1 MSLHCQRGSRSACR
15 REYRALRIRPR
26 LATRAQMHA
35 FKDPCPARA
44 RSCGLVRG
52 ECVREGAGRLQQRS
66 RITKSP
72 RPTPLTGREHVGG
85 GTRSKSPEAEI
96 DGKET
101 VTNCSM
107 LYTEGLRGD
116 SWDRNEDEEVRGS
129 QLPALDTKAAAVFTS
144 INALPRPCRPAICRP
159 HADSAGSGSWTS

>member
-52 ECVREGAGRLQQRS
+52 ECVREGAGRLQQGS

-72 RPTPLTGREHVGG
+72 RPTPLTGREHVGSG
-85 GTRSKSPEAEI
+85 SRGKSPDPAP
-96 DGKET
+96 GP
-101 VTNCSM
+101 CSRSRD
-107 LYTEGLRGD
+107 LDIWRAPDVAATSGELRMWHDHRREPVVLSLKPLVVLGHLGAVGPV
-116 SWDRNEDEEVRGS
+116 DRFSS
-129 QLPALDTKAAAVFTS
+129 QVYSVPLL
-144 INALPRPCRPAICRP
+144 IQL
-159 HADSAGSGSWTS
+159 